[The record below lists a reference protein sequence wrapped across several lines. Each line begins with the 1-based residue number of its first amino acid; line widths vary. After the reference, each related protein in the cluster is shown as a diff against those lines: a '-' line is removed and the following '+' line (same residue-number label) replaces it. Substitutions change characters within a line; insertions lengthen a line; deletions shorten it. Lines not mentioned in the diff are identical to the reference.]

1 VRLLLLQRRLAE
13 RGAAMQIRKTGRG
26 RFRVELQRPLRL
38 VEVPEPVRTPD
49 VAALRVRAEARA
61 LAAPA

>member
-1 VRLLLLQRRLAE
+1 LLLQRRLAE

-38 VEVPEPVRTPD
+38 VEVPELERTPD
-49 VAALRVRAEARA
+49 VRALRGLPEGGA
-61 LAAPA
+61 LAVPA